1 VTAGQAL
8 FLVFAGFCAGLSGS
22 VAGLASLFSY
32 PALLAVGL
40 PPLAANVTN
49 TVALISGGVGS
60 VLGSRAELRGLG
72 TMVRRL
78 LPVCVLGGALG
89 MGLLLTLPEIG
100 FAYVVPVLIG
110 GASAQVL
117 LKPTIERLRGRSAV
131 SVRRG
136 GFLLL
141 PVSVYGGYFGA
152 GAAVLAIAVL
162 DAVVHTTIARVN
174 AMKNALMMAA
184 NGTAAVGFALFA
196 PVSWAAALPLA
207 VGFLGGGFTG
217 PAIVRRAPAGVV
229 RVLIGCAGLGL
240 AGLLAAR
247 TWFPD

>member
-1 VTAGQAL
+1 
-8 FLVFAGFCAGLSGS
+8 
-22 VAGLASLFSY
+22 
-32 PALLAVGL
+32 
-40 PPLAANVTN
+40 
-49 TVALISGGVGS
+49 
-60 VLGSRAELRGLG
+60 
-72 TMVRRL
+72 
-78 LPVCVLGGALG
+78 
-89 MGLLLTLPEIG
+89 
-100 FAYVVPVLIG
+100 VVPVLIG
-110 GASAQVL
+110 GASLQVL
-117 LKPTIERLRGRSAV
+117 FKPVMERRRGRISFTVPQGA
-131 SVRRG
+131 G
-136 GFLLL
+136 YLF
-141 PVSVYGGYFGA
+141 PVAVYGGYFGA